1 MKTRH
6 LTYRNL
12 ILLFFFLALGFFL
25 LSHSGSTPDKDA
37 GRIAE
42 RVRCNL
48 ESRLR
53 VLDQYIAKTQDS
65 DVDVLMSG
73 DAIPDDMVIYKYV
86 NDSLQSW
93 CNQFSV
99 LNDDISAKLVFHRL
113 SSQNNVIVSPLSE
126 VTEDLSYMNFGPKW
140 YVVKT
145 VAGQSAG
152 KIIAGIEIQNTLIKD
167 HGRTENGVNPVLKLP
182 RRYSIVPLSNSNGTA
197 VSLEGKPLFKLVHN
211 TDYASPL
218 FDNSLLRW
226 ISLTFF
232 AVAAVLFLAS
242 RRTMK
247 TYLLVA
253 IGLTVILITSF
264 IWGYQME
271 DFSSVFSPTLYADGP
286 LFFSL
291 GALLLLNTY
300 ITLLNICT
308 YLVRRRVQTHIRR
321 DEKNAGRNVAI
332 CGAVTMIAAVVT
344 FIYTHISLRSLI
356 LNSSITMELYRW
368 NMGVLYT
375 VLMYVSYAGV
385 LLSILLLFQ
394 MMRPAVQQYTGWS
407 YNVFGR
413 KPLVV
418 FAFLWAL
425 YMTVTSSVLG
435 FRKEQD
441 RVLVW
446 ANRLAVDRDLSLEI
460 QLRSIEEEIT
470 SDQLIATLAGMD
482 NAETMI
488 LNRVSE
494 YYFSRIR
501 QAYDIDVVLIDEDDR
516 DSQVYFSKIAGSGV
530 PVADG
535 SSFLFLTDSNG
546 NSSYAGIFMFYRQGM
561 GLKRMLL
568 MIEPNSNRED
578 RGYYSILGNYS
589 KPGSVSI
596 PPIYSYARYSGGKLS
611 SFKGNYP
618 YPTISSQLGDEFE
631 TVPDSKVL
639 RAKGNVH
646 FMHLID
652 EQDIIVISRPIR
664 TTMVFFTSFSYLFL
678 ALAIFLQIFAR
689 GRRNSS
695 FRSNYFRTR
704 INTILFVSSCLIL
717 VSMTVIS
724 VLFVY
729 KRNELNMYNLMSS
742 KINTV
747 QALVEDQ
754 VRHAGSWRELRG
766 QDFAME
772 IEKLGNT
779 TKSDISL
786 YTPEGKVFHS
796 TIPEV
801 FEKMVIGSRITEDAF
816 YNIRYQHQRF
826 YISRENVAGRIL
838 WSLYAPIFNDMGE
851 LIAILGVP
859 YTDKSFDFR
868 REALFHAAMIVNL
881 FLLLLIGSLL
891 FCTREVNSMFSPLLE
906 MGRKM
911 TSADINNLEYINYRR
926 EDEISSL
933 VEAYNRMV
941 RDLSDSTRQ
950 LAQAERDNAWSQM
963 ARQVAHEIKNPLTPI
978 KLELQRL
985 IRLKQKGNPAWEEK
999 FDKVSDVVLEHID
1012 ILTDTA
1018 NEFSTFA
1025 KLYSE
1030 EPVLL
1035 DLDRILKD
1043 QLLIFD
1049 NKDNVTISYL
1059 GMEEAF
1065 VVAPKPQLI
1074 RVFVNL
1080 ITNAIQAVE
1089 MHQREIEAEGGEPP
1103 EGKVVIYL
1111 RNSTRD
1117 GFYDVVVDDNGSGV
1131 KEENV
1136 GRLFTPNFTT
1146 KSAGTGLGLAICR
1159 NIMEKCGGEI
1169 SYKRSFAL
1177 GGASFTVTIPKKE
1190 EYEKCST
1197 VAGDCPATA

>member
-1 MKTRH
+1 MKIKH
-6 LTYRNL
+6 LTYRSL
-12 ILLFFFLALGFFL
+12 IIATFILALALFVF
-25 LSHSGSTPDKDA
+25 SRSGGSPDREA
-37 GRIAE
+37 ARIAE
-42 RVRCNL
+42 RVERNI
-48 ESRLR
+48 ESRMRL
-53 VLDQYIAKTQDS
+53 LDQYVVRAQES
-65 DVDVLMSG
+65 DADVLLAAS
-73 DAIPDDMVIYKYV
+73 DLPDDMVIYKYV

-99 LNDDISAKLVFHRL
+99 INDDISAKLVFQRL
-113 SSQNNVIVSPLSE
+113 TDQKNSIVSPLSE
-126 VTEDLSYMNFGPKW
+126 VTEELSYMNLGPKW
-140 YVVKT
+140 YIVKS
-145 VAGQSAG
+145 VIGQSG
-152 KIIAGIEIQNTLIKD
+152 VRIIAGIEIQNTLIKD
-167 HGRTENGVNPVLKLP
+167 MYRTESGINPLLRLP
-182 RRYSIVPLSNSNGTA
+182 RRYSIAPLSNSSGTA
-197 VSLEGKPLFKLVHN
+197 VSIEGRPLFKVVYE
-211 TDYASPL
+211 TDHSSPL
-218 FDNSLLRW
+218 LDNYLLRW
-226 ISLTFF
+226 ISLLFF
-232 AVAAVLFLAS
+232 AVASVLFLAGH
-242 RRTMK
+242 RTVK
-247 TYLLVA
+247 VYLLV
-253 IGLTVILITSF
+253 LFILFVLLMTSL

-286 LFFSL
+286 VFFSL
-291 GALLLLNTY
+291 GALFLLNAF
-300 ITLLNICT
+300 ITLVNVCS
-308 YLVRRRVQTHIRR
+308 YLVRRRVQTLIRR
-321 DEKNAGRNVAI
+321 NEKTAGRNMALCGIVILFAVA
-332 CGAVTMIAAVVT
+332 AT
-344 FIYTHISLRSLI
+344 FIYTHVSVKSLI
-356 LNSSITMELYRW
+356 LNSSITLELYRW
-368 NMGVLYT
+368 NTAIPYT
-375 VLMYVSYAGV
+375 VAVYVSYASV
-385 LLSILLLFQ
+385 LFSILLLFQ
-394 MMRPAVQQYTGWS
+394 MLRPFVYHFTKKS
-407 YNVFGR
+407 YNVFSR
-413 KPLVV
+413 KPLVA
-418 FAFLWAL
+418 FAFVWAL

-446 ANRLAVDRDLSLEI
+446 ANRLAVERDLSLEI
-460 QLRSIEEEIT
+460 QLRTIEDEIA

-482 NAETMI
+482 NSEEMI

-494 YYFSRIR
+494 YYLSRVRQSYNMDVLMIR
-501 QAYDIDVVLIDEDDR
+501 ESDRNSLAYFNKV
-516 DSQVYFSKIAGSGV
+516 AGGA
-530 PVADG
+530 PIADG
-535 SSFLFLTDSNG
+535 SRFLFLTDSNG
-546 NSSYAGIFMFYRQGM
+546 NSSYAGIFMFYKPRE

-568 MIEPNSNRED
+568 MIESNSNMED
-578 RGYYSILGNYS
+578 RGYYSVLGNNS
-589 KPGSVSI
+589 KPGSVNI

-618 YPTISSQLGDEFE
+618 YPTISSQMGDEFE
-631 TVPDSKVL
+631 SVPDSKVS
-639 RAKGNVH
+639 REKGSVH

-652 EQDIIVISRPIR
+652 EQEMIVISRPVR
-664 TTMVFFTSFSYLFL
+664 TAMVFFTSFSYLFL
-678 ALAIFLQIFAR
+678 ALTLLLQLFAR
-689 GRRNSS
+689 GRRNNS

-754 VRHAGSWRELRG
+754 VRFSSNWKELRNK
-766 QDFAME
+766 DFAME
-772 IEKLGNT
+772 LEKLGNT

-796 TIPEV
+796 TTPEV
-801 FEKMVIGSRITEDAF
+801 FEKMMIGSRIPEDAF
-816 YNIRYQHQRF
+816 HNIRNHHQRF
-826 YISRENVAGRIL
+826 YISREKVSGRTL
-838 WSLYAPIFNDMGE
+838 WSLYAPIFNDIGD
-851 LIAILGVP
+851 LIAIIAVP

-868 REALFHAAMIVNL
+868 REALFHAAMIINL

-891 FCTREVNSMFSPLLE
+891 FSTREVNSMFSPLLE

-911 TSADINNLEYINYRR
+911 NSADINNLEYIIYKR

-933 VEAYNRMV
+933 VDAYNRMV
-941 RDLSDSTRQ
+941 HDLSDSTRQ

-985 IRLKQKGNPAWEEK
+985 IRLKQKGNSAWEEK
-999 FDKVSDVVLEHID
+999 FDKVSAVILEHID

-1049 NKDNVTISYL
+1049 NKENIQISYL
-1059 GMEEAF
+1059 GMENAY

-1080 ITNAIQAVE
+1080 ITNALQAVE
-1089 MHQREIEAEGGEPP
+1089 MHQREEEAACGEPLH
-1103 EGKVVIYL
+1103 GKVEIYL
-1111 RNSTRD
+1111 RNSIKE
-1117 GFYDVVVDDNGSGV
+1117 GCYDVVVDDNGSGV
-1131 KEENV
+1131 KEENI
-1136 GRLFTPNFTT
+1136 GKLFTPNFTT

-1169 SYKRSFAL
+1169 GYKRSFTL

-1190 EYEKCST
+1190 DHAEC
-1197 VAGDCPATA
+1197 

>member
-1 MKTRH
+1 MDARIK
-6 LTYRNL
+6 
-12 ILLFFFLALGFFL
+12 LLNHYL
-25 LSHSGSTPDKDA
+25 LK
-37 GRIAE
+37 
-42 RVRCNL
+42 V
-48 ESRLR
+48 
-53 VLDQYIAKTQDS
+53 QDS
-65 DVDVLMSG
+65 EVEGLMALS
-73 DAIPDDMVIYKYV
+73 DIPDDIVIYKYV

-99 LNDDISAKLVFHRL
+99 INDDISAKLVFQRL
-113 SSQNNVIVSPLSE
+113 TNLKNPIVSPLSE
-126 VTEDLSYMNFGPKW
+126 VSEDLSYINLGPKW
-140 YVVKT
+140 YIVRSVE
-145 VAGQSAG
+145 GDNG
-152 KIIAGIEIQNTLIKD
+152 DKIIAGIEIQNTLIKD
-167 HGRTENGVNPVLKLP
+167 SQRAENGVNPILRLP
-182 RRYSIVPLSNSNGTA
+182 KRYSIVPLNNSNGI
-197 VSLEGKPLFKLVHN
+197 SISIGEQPLFKIIYD
-211 TDYASPL
+211 TDYASPV
-218 FDNSLLRW
+218 FDNTLLRW
-226 ISLTFF
+226 ISLLFF
-232 AVAAVLFLAS
+232 VVASVLFLAWH
-242 RRTMK
+242 RTMR
-247 TYLLVA
+247 TYLLV
-253 IGLTVILITSF
+253 LMVLFILLLTSF
-264 IWGYQME
+264 VWGYQME
-271 DFSSVFSPTLYADGP
+271 DFSSIFSPTLYADGP
-286 LFFSL
+286 VFFSL
-291 GALLLLNTY
+291 GALLLLNTF
-300 ITLLNICT
+300 ITIFNVCT
-308 YLVRRRVQTHIRR
+308 YLVRRKVLSIISKNDKTYKR
-321 DEKNAGRNVAI
+321 D
-332 CGAVTMIAAVVT
+332 VTVLGLLALLAAVLIFV
-344 FIYTHISLRSLI
+344 YAHISIKSLI
-356 LNSSITMELYRW
+356 LNSSITLELYRW
-368 NMGVLYT
+368 NTGIPYT
-375 VLMYVSYAGV
+375 VAVYVSYAGV
-385 LLSILLLFQ
+385 LLSIILLVQ
-394 MMRPAVQQYTGWS
+394 MMRPFVQQWTGKR
-407 YNVFGR
+407 YNVFSR

-418 FAFLWAL
+418 FAFIWAL

-435 FRKEQD
+435 FKKEQD
-441 RVLVW
+441 RVLLW

-460 QLRSIEEEIT
+460 QLRTIEDEIA
-470 SDQLIATLAGMD
+470 SDQLIATLAGVH
-482 NAETMI
+482 NPETMI

-494 YYFSRIR
+494 YYLSRVR
-501 QAYDIDVVLIDEDDR
+501 QSYDIEVLMIGDQDR
-516 DSQVYFSKIAGSGV
+516 EALAYFNNIASNGV
-530 PVADG
+530 PIADG
-535 SSFLFLTDSNG
+535 SRFLFLTDGNG
-546 NSSYAGIFMFYRQGM
+546 NSSYAGIYLFYRQKE

-578 RGYYSILGNYS
+578 RGYYSVLGNYS

-596 PPIYSYARYSGGKLS
+596 PPIYSYARYSGGKLT

-631 TVPDSKVL
+631 SVPDSKVL
-639 RAKGNVH
+639 REKGNVH

-652 EQDIIVISRPIR
+652 EQDIIVISRPVR

-678 ALAIFLQIFAR
+678 ALALILLMFVR
-689 GRRNSS
+689 GRRSS
-695 FRSNYFRTR
+695 NFRSNYFRTR

-754 VRHAGSWRELRG
+754 VRHAGSWKELRG
-766 QDFAME
+766 QDFARE

-786 YTPEGKVFHS
+786 YTPEGKVFH
-796 TIPEV
+796 TTTPEV
-801 FEKMVIGSRITEDAF
+801 FEKMVIGSRISEEAF
-816 YNIRYQHQRF
+816 YNIRYQHHRF
-826 YISRENVAGRIL
+826 YISREQISGRTL
-838 WSLYAPIFNDMGE
+838 WSLYAPIFNDGGD
-851 LIAILGVP
+851 LIAIIAVP

-868 REALFHAAMIVNL
+868 REALFHAAMIINI

-891 FCTREVNSMFSPLLE
+891 FSTREVNSMFSPLLE

-911 TSADINNLEYINYRR
+911 NSADINNLEYIIYKR

-933 VEAYNRMV
+933 VDAYNRMV
-941 RDLSDSTRQ
+941 HDLSDSTRQ

-985 IRLKQKGNPAWEEK
+985 IRLKQNNNPAWEEK
-999 FDKVSDVVLEHID
+999 FDKVAAVVLEHID

-1035 DLDRILKD
+1035 DLDKILKD

-1049 NKDNVTISYL
+1049 NKENITISYL
-1059 GMEEAF
+1059 GMENAY

-1089 MHQREIEAEGGEPP
+1089 MNQREIEVERGEIVP
-1103 EGKVVIYL
+1103 GKVVIYL
-1111 RNSTRD
+1111 RNSTKD
-1117 GFYDVVVDDNGSGV
+1117 GFYDVVVDDSGSGV

-1136 GRLFTPNFTT
+1136 CRLFTPNFTT

-1169 SYKRSFAL
+1169 SYKRSFTL
-1177 GGASFTVTIPKKE
+1177 GGASFTVTIPKKDDNE
-1190 EYEKCST
+1190 EC
-1197 VAGDCPATA
+1197 